1 MDETIEIPAESSL
14 RGWSYKGALEAGLE
28 LKSYSWEDV
37 PTGTWLARLDFKV
50 WSNKTSAGSL
60 GCYFTSLADG
70 RQYLLSAFRP
80 YRSTARIYTPT
91 DGSIDFSSRGLDGQI
106 FLLETGKGANG
117 KTKWLSAKLNE

>member
-1 MDETIEIPAESSL
+1 M
-14 RGWSYKGALEAGLE
+14 EAGFE
-28 LKSYSWEDV
+28 LKSYSWENV
-37 PTGTWLARLDFKV
+37 PIGTWLARLDFKV
-50 WSNKTSAGSL
+50 WSNKTSAGCL

-106 FLLETGKGANG
+106 FLLEIGKGANG